1 MIKGVNRCIIEIT
14 ETGNTYYERALLFLK
29 PEYASVQREVLER
42 EAKRLLRKSDAPSIV
57 KKGRSFMYWFLRLG
71 GAATVGAVISAIIFA

>member
-42 EAKRLLRKSDAPSIV
+42 EAKKLLKKSDAPSIV
-57 KKGRSFMYWFLRLG
+57 KKGRNFLYWFVRLG
-71 GAATVGAVISAIIFA
+71 GAGTLGVILGAIVFA